1 MKIIYYSLCL
11 ILIASCAARQ
21 PTLIID
27 PNSIKDEKQV
37 IVDREECVAIAA
49 NIDMSGEAIRKSI
62 GGGLLGGG
70 AVAGAAALAYGA
82 VFAPA
87 IPFIIAGGAAGGGLW
102 GNSAS
107 KEEIRIKEKILSE
120 CMTYRGYRVYSG

>member
-1 MKIIYYSLCL
+1 MKIIYYTFFL
-11 ILIASCAARQ
+11 ILIASCSARQ

-27 PNSIKDEKQV
+27 PNSVQDQKQV
-37 IVDREECVAIAA
+37 LVDREECVAIAA
-49 NIDMSGEAIRKSI
+49 NIDMSGEAIAKSI
-62 GGGLLGGG
+62 GGGLLGSS

-102 GNSAS
+102 GASAS
-107 KEEIRIKEKILSE
+107 KEEIRIKERILSE
-120 CMTYRGYRVYSG
+120 CMTDRGYKVYSG